1 MSFRVRGLDPA
12 PFRRYFEMSDA
23 ELESL
28 GARRVIAEED
38 RGHPCRISLTEAAVG
53 EELVLVNYEHQ
64 AGNTPY
70 RASHAIYLRRAAD
83 TPFDGVDVVPE
94 VLAARLLSIRAFDA
108 RHMMIDADV
117 VEGAQ
122 AAEAFERLLAN
133 PEARYLQVH
142 NAKRGCYAARVERLG
157 ATGPG
162 VYQRF

>member
-12 PFRRYFEMSDA
+12 PFRRDFQMSDA
-23 ELESL
+23 ELSSL
-28 GARRVIAEED
+28 GGRRVIAGE
-38 RGHPCRISLTEAAVG
+38 GGYPCRVSLTHAAPG

-64 AGNTPY
+64 PGHTPY
-70 RASHAIYLRRAAD
+70 RSCHAIYVRRESDAA
-83 TPFDGVDVVPE
+83 FDGVDEIPE
-94 VLAARLLSIRAFDA
+94 VLAVRLLSIRAFDA
-108 RHMMIDADV
+108 AHMMIDADV

>member
-12 PFRRYFEMSDA
+12 PFRRYFQMSDA
-23 ELESL
+23 ELSSL
-28 GARRVIAEED
+28 GGRRVIAGE
-38 RGHPCRISLTEAAVG
+38 GGYPCRVSLTHAAPG

-64 AGNTPY
+64 PGHTPY
-70 RASHAIYLRRAAD
+70 RSCHAIYVRRESDA
-83 TPFDGVDVVPE
+83 
-94 VLAARLLSIRAFDA
+94 AFDA
-108 RHMMIDADV
+108 AHMMIDADV